1 MPSQRHASDAVKE
14 ATKEGKETKE
24 AKAVARETA
33 NAAPR
38 EGLMN
43 LADLT
48 ERTITELTTIARSV
62 GLVGASALRKQ
73 DLI

>member
-1 MPSQRHASDAVKE
+1 MPSQRQGSDAVKE

-33 NAAPR
+33 KDAPR

-43 LADLT
+43 LAELT
-48 ERTITELTTIARSV
+48 DRTIPELTTIARSV
-62 GLVGASALRKQ
+62 GLVG
-73 DLI
+73 